1 MITGIVVALIQEL
14 DALTSKKVIAKGQSI
29 FLTKTVALAY
39 SGAGAN
45 NAKAA
50 AELLISQ
57 GATQL
62 ISWGCAAALND
73 NLQSGNLVLANGL
86 IDADGLAL
94 PVNAD
99 WHHHAKTVLS
109 KLACESGFAL
119 RCGDLLESKTLVST
133 SHDKRQL
140 YQQTK
145 AIALDMESVAIA
157 KVALAHNIPFLAIR
171 AIADPVT
178 MDLPA
183 AVSHALNEQG
193 DVQIGKLLKFLLWH
207 PSEAKGLLVLG
218 QQFNSAKNTLQ
229 LVAKELEQLITPKTA

>member
-1 MITGIVVALIQEL
+1 VITGIVVALIQEL
-14 DALTSKKVIAKGQSI
+14 DTLTSKKVIAKGQSI

-62 ISWGCAAALND
+62 ISWGCAAALSD

-86 IDADGLAL
+86 IDADGGAT

-119 RCGDLLESKTLVST
+119 RCGDLLESKILVST

-140 YQQTK
+140 YQDTK

-218 QQFNSAKNTLQ
+218 QQFNAAKNTLQ
-229 LVAKELEQLITPKTA
+229 LVAKELEHLTTY

>member
-14 DALTSKKVIAKGQSI
+14 DTLTSKKIIAKGQSV

-62 ISWGCAAALND
+62 ISWGCAAALSS

-86 IDADGLAL
+86 IDADGTALA
-94 PVNAD
+94 VNAV
-99 WHHHAKTVLS
+99 WHHHAKSVLS

-119 RCGDLLESKTLVST
+119 RCGDLLESKILVAT
-133 SHDKRQL
+133 SRDKQQL
-140 YQQTK
+140 HQQTK
-145 AIALDMESVAIA
+145 AIALDMESIAIA
-157 KVALAHNIPFLAIR
+157 KVAHAHNLPFLAIR
-171 AIADPVT
+171 TIADPVT

-183 AVSHALNEQG
+183 AVSQALNEQG

-207 PSEAKGLLVLG
+207 PSEAKGLLTLG
-218 QQFNSAKNTLQ
+218 QQFNAAKTTLK
-229 LVAKELEQLITPKTA
+229 LVAKELEHLTTY